1 MRIEIKQHAK
11 VKYLVCILDESLS
24 GESMT
29 LNTIDELN
37 SHLKFLRRQN
47 RFSTPALCRLL
58 CNALIQPP
66 FNYAGTAWFPNLSND
81 LN

>member
-24 GESMT
+24 GESMA

-37 SHLKFLRRQN
+37 SHLKFLHRQN
-47 RFSTPALCRLL
+47 RFSTPVLCRLL
-58 CNALIQPP
+58 CNALIQPL
-66 FNYAGTAWFPNLSND
+66 FNYAGTA
-81 LN
+81 